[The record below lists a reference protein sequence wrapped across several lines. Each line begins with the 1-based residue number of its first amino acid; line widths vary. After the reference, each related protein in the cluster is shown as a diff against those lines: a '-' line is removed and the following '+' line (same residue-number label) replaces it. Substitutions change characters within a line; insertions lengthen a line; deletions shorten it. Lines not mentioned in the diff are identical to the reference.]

1 MQQQCA
7 KGVDDVM
14 KAVESGTN
22 APDSIAL
29 HHSNEIINA
38 HKACLS
44 IADEKVS
51 LALKTY
57 DLVDNH
63 IQRLDKDLKK
73 FEEELR
79 RGRGG
84 LLASDPSTEGLAGVA
99 FQEGGDGTKSGRKK
113 GLETLASVN
122 MDLDLPVDPNEPTYC
137 YCGQVS
143 YGEMIACDNPE
154 CMIEWFHFDC
164 VGIKERPKGKW
175 YCSDCSALMKQRRAK
190 VSTGAKTGQHSR
202 KKNFSELPFPSE

>member
-1 MQQQCA
+1 MCVGWVGVASLPTDLHRNYVHLRELDRQFQTLQKHMQQQCA

-57 DLVDNH
+57 DLVWWRWSSLQNSKSSL
-63 IQRLDKDLKK
+63 ISNSSCQV
-73 FEEELR
+73 
-79 RGRGG
+79 
-84 LLASDPSTEGLAGVA
+84 LLMGILTTCSSILYSCSSVV
-99 FQEGGDGTKSGRKK
+99 
-113 GLETLASVN
+113 LE
-122 MDLDLPVDPNEPTYC
+122 
-137 YCGQVS
+137 
-143 YGEMIACDNPE
+143 
-154 CMIEWFHFDC
+154 
-164 VGIKERPKGKW
+164 
-175 YCSDCSALMKQRRAK
+175 
-190 VSTGAKTGQHSR
+190 
-202 KKNFSELPFPSE
+202 

>member
-44 IADEKVS
+44 VADEKVS

-57 DLVDNH
+57 DLVWWRWSSLQNSKSSLISNSSCQVLLMGILTTCSSILYSCSSVVLEYFCRQIICLVGFETTFM
-63 IQRLDKDLKK
+63 IQ
-73 FEEELR
+73 EL
-79 RGRGG
+79 GFVW
-84 LLASDPSTEGLAGVA
+84 L
-99 FQEGGDGTKSGRKK
+99 
-113 GLETLASVN
+113 
-122 MDLDLPVDPNEPTYC
+122 
-137 YCGQVS
+137 
-143 YGEMIACDNPE
+143 
-154 CMIEWFHFDC
+154 
-164 VGIKERPKGKW
+164 
-175 YCSDCSALMKQRRAK
+175 
-190 VSTGAKTGQHSR
+190 
-202 KKNFSELPFPSE
+202 